1 MSWRRI
7 DPSECAPLAAAPLFA
22 RLDAH
27 AIWAC
32 ITGYQGLQRPP
43 GARLPIALELTPE
56 VTADQRVRIA
66 QWIAVPGVYDPATDR
81 FWTGWVD
88 EANLPLL
95 SAEPG
100 VARWRFGMPQKRK
113 A

>member
-7 DPSECAPLAAAPLFA
+7 DPGECASLAAAPQFE

-27 AIWAC
+27 AIWGC
-32 ITGYQGLQRPP
+32 LTGYRGYQRPP
-43 GARLPIALELTPE
+43 GTRLPVALELTAD
-56 VTADQRVRIA
+56 VTDEQRLRIA
-66 QWIAVPGVYDPATDR
+66 QIIAVAGVYDPTTDR
-81 FWTGWVD
+81 FWTGWVN
-88 EANLPLL
+88 EAQLPLL

-100 VARWRFGMPQKRK
+100 VARWRFGMPQNRK